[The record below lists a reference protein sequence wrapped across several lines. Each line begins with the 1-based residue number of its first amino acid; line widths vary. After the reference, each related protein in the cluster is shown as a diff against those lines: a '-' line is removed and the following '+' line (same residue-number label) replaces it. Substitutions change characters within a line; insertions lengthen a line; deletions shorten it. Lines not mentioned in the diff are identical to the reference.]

1 MLRIAAMQPC
11 VLLNT
16 CRLGYFSICIEIKNF
31 VIIDLRYDHGSALNL
46 VVSKTGFYF
55 IQKKNNRAIPINDGI
70 IIGRGNDCKIVI
82 KDERISSNHLKIV
95 VSDDECFIVDLETKN
110 GTIVNGQKIPSNEK
124 FKLYHNDILQL
135 GRYQFQFVDEKLT
148 TRLGQT
154 VEDME
159 KTCTNLG
166 VSITYSKNDAQN
178 QDYNAINVTSSG
190 NLISNP
196 TPRRSRVKENASTN
210 IQKEIEL
217 TPINTKASLTQSVQT
232 SFASQTEQLLRELHF
247 QRREREKRQKMKENE
262 ILKLIETK
270 KEFLEKQN
278 EVKEKYQELKV
289 LEEKKLQMQ
298 SLIGVGPLPDRELL
312 AQESKLNIDKID
324 GFKKNIE
331 ELVSQIRNFEKEINL
346 LEAKNTGIE
355 KKLSAIANVKIVED
369 ELSDMKENLKAYR
382 YYNEYNYKELER
394 KLKIKENE
402 KEIID
407 KEIIDY
413 DEKIAH
419 QQKKLEIEKEAER
432 KLQEKN
438 LQKEIVK
445 LQRKLDSVKKGS

>member
-1 MLRIAAMQPC
+1 
-11 VLLNT
+11 
-16 CRLGYFSICIEIKNF
+16 
-31 VIIDLRYDHGSALNL
+31 L

-55 IQKKNNRAIPINDGI
+55 IQKKNNRAIPINDEI

-95 VSDDECFIVDLETKN
+95 VRDNECFIVDLETKN
-110 GTIVNGQKIPSNEK
+110 GTIVNGQRIPSNEK

-166 VSITYSKNDAQN
+166 VSITYSKNEVQE
-178 QDYNAINVTSSG
+178 QDYNALNFTSSG
-190 NLISNP
+190 NMISNL
-196 TPRRSRVKENASTN
+196 TPRRSRVKENASVN
-210 IQKEIEL
+210 IPNEIEL
-217 TPINTKASLTQSVQT
+217 MPINTKASLTQSVQT
-232 SFASQTEQLLRELHF
+232 SSASQTEQLFRELHF
-247 QRREREKRQKMKENE
+247 QRKEREKRLKMKENE

-278 EVKEKYQELKV
+278 EAKEKYQELKI
-289 LEEKKLQMQ
+289 LDAKKMQLQN
-298 SLIGVGPLPDRELL
+298 LIGVGPLPDRELL

-331 ELVSQIRNFEKEINL
+331 ELASQIRNFEKEINL
-346 LEAKNTGIE
+346 LEAKNTNIE
-355 KKLSAIANVKIVED
+355 KKLSAIANVKIAED
-369 ELSDMKENLKAYR
+369 ELLDLKENVKAYR
-382 YYNEYNYKELER
+382 YYNEYNFKELER
-394 KLKIKENE
+394 KLNIKENE
-402 KEIID
+402 KEIIA
-407 KEIIDY
+407 KEIKEY
-413 DEKIAH
+413 DDKIAH

>member
-1 MLRIAAMQPC
+1 MRIAAMQPC

>member
-1 MLRIAAMQPC
+1 
-11 VLLNT
+11 
-16 CRLGYFSICIEIKNF
+16 
-31 VIIDLRYDHGSALNL
+31 L

-95 VSDDECFIVDLETKN
+95 VSDEECFIVDLETKN
-110 GTIVNGQKIPSNEK
+110 GTVVNGQKIPTNEK

-154 VEDME
+154 VEDIE

-166 VSITYSKNDAQN
+166 VSITYSKNEAQN
-178 QDYNAINVTSSG
+178 QDYNAINFTSSG
-190 NLISNP
+190 NKISNP
-196 TPRRSRVKENASTN
+196 IPRRSRVRENVSTN
-210 IQKEIEL
+210 VQSEIEL
-217 TPINTKASLTQSVQT
+217 TPMKTKASLTQSDQN
-232 SFASQTEQLLRELHF
+232 SFASQAEQLFRELNF

-278 EVKEKYQELKV
+278 EAKEKFKQHKA
-289 LEEKKLQMQ
+289 LEEKKVELQAQ
-298 SLIGVGPLPDRELL
+298 IGPGPLPDGELL
-312 AQESKLNIDKID
+312 KQETKLNADRIDE
-324 GFKKNIE
+324 FKKSIE
-331 ELVSQIRNFEKEINL
+331 ELVSQIKNIEKEINL
-346 LEAKNTGIE
+346 LEGKNTNIDQKLNAIE
-355 KKLSAIANVKIVED
+355 QVKIAEEELLDLKENVK
-369 ELSDMKENLKAYR
+369 AYK
-382 YYNEYNYKELER
+382 YYNDYNYKELER

-407 KEIIDY
+407 KEITDY

-419 QQKKLEIEKEAER
+419 QQKKMEIEREAER

>member
-1 MLRIAAMQPC
+1 MRIAAMQPC

-55 IQKKNNRAIPINDGI
+55 IQKKNNRAIPINDEI

-95 VSDDECFIVDLETKN
+95 VSDDECFIIDLETKN
-110 GTIVNGQKIPSNEK
+110 GTIVNGQRIPSNEK

-355 KKLSAIANVKIVED
+355 KKLSAIANVKISED
-369 ELSDMKENLKAYR
+369 ELLDLKENIKAYR

-407 KEIIDY
+407 KEIKDY
-413 DEKIAH
+413 DEKISH

>member
-1 MLRIAAMQPC
+1 MHSSYRRLCFNQH
-11 VLLNT
+11 LW
-16 CRLGYFSICIEIKNF
+16 LGYFSICMKYYNF
-31 VIIDLRYDHGSALNL
+31 AIIDLENDYGSLAKL

-95 VSDDECFIVDLETKN
+95 VGDDECFIVDLETKN
-110 GTIVNGQKIPSNEK
+110 GTIVNGQRIPTNEK

-166 VSITYSKNDAQN
+166 VSVTYSKNEAQD
-178 QDYNAINVTSSG
+178 QDYNAINFTSSG
-190 NLISNP
+190 NKISKP
-196 TPRRSRVKENASTN
+196 TPRQSRIRENVSTN
-210 IQKEIEL
+210 VQNEIEL
-217 TPINTKASLTQSVQT
+217 EPVKTKASLTQSEQN
-232 SFASQTEQLLRELHF
+232 SFATQAEQLFKELHF
-247 QRREREKRQKMKENE
+247 QRKEREKRQKMKENE

-270 KEFLEKQN
+270 KEFVEKQN
-278 EVKEKYQELKV
+278 EAKEKFKQLKAV
-289 LEEKKLQMQ
+289 EEKKGLLQAQ
-298 SLIGVGPLPDRELL
+298 IGTGPLPDRELL
-312 AQESKLNIDKID
+312 KLETKLNSDKID
-324 GFKKNIE
+324 EFKKNIE
-331 ELVSQIRNFEKEINL
+331 ELANQIKNFEKEINL
-346 LEAKNTGIE
+346 LETKNTSID
-355 KKLSAIANVKIVED
+355 KKLSAMDNVQIAQE
-369 ELSDMKENLKAYR
+369 ELSDLKENIKAYK
-382 YYNEYNYKELER
+382 YYNDYNYKELER

-407 KEIIDY
+407 KEIKDY
-413 DEKIAH
+413 DEKIMH
-419 QQKKLEIEKEAER
+419 QQKKLEIEREAER
-432 KLQEKN
+432 RLQEKN

-445 LQRKLDSVKKGS
+445 LQRKLDSVKKGG

>member
-1 MLRIAAMQPC
+1 LRIAAMQPC

>member
-1 MLRIAAMQPC
+1 
-11 VLLNT
+11 
-16 CRLGYFSICIEIKNF
+16 
-31 VIIDLRYDHGSALNL
+31 L

-55 IQKKNNRAIPINDGI
+55 IQKKNNRAIPINDEI

-95 VSDDECFIVDLETKN
+95 VSDDECFIIDLETKN
-110 GTIVNGQKIPSNEK
+110 GTIVNGQRIPSNEK

-166 VSITYSKNDAQN
+166 VSITYSKNEAQN
-178 QDYNAINVTSSG
+178 QDYNAINFTGSG

-196 TPRRSRVKENASTN
+196 TPRRSRVRENASTN

-232 SFASQTEQLLRELHF
+232 SYASSTEQLFRELHF
-247 QRREREKRQKMKENE
+247 QRKEREKRLKMKENE

-289 LEEKKLQMQ
+289 LEEKKIQLQN
-298 SLIGVGPLPDRELL
+298 LIGVGPLPDRELL

-324 GFKKNIE
+324 EFKKNIE
-331 ELVSQIRNFEKEINL
+331 ELASQIRNFEKEINL
-346 LEAKNTGIE
+346 LEAKNTNIE
-355 KKLSAIANVKIVED
+355 KKLSAIANVKISED
-369 ELSDMKENLKAYR
+369 ELLDLKENIKAYR

-407 KEIIDY
+407 KEIKDY
-413 DEKIAH
+413 DEKISH

>member
-1 MLRIAAMQPC
+1 M
-11 VLLNT
+11 
-16 CRLGYFSICIEIKNF
+16 
-31 VIIDLRYDHGSALNL
+31 

-95 VSDDECFIVDLETKN
+95 VSDEECFIVDLETKN
-110 GTIVNGQKIPSNEK
+110 GTVVNGQKIPTNEK

-154 VEDME
+154 VEDIE

-166 VSITYSKNDAQN
+166 VSITYSKNEAQN
-178 QDYNAINVTSSG
+178 QDYNAINFTSSG
-190 NLISNP
+190 NKISNP
-196 TPRRSRVKENASTN
+196 IPRRSRVRENVSTN
-210 IQKEIEL
+210 VQSEIEL
-217 TPINTKASLTQSVQT
+217 TPMKTKASLTQSDQN
-232 SFASQTEQLLRELHF
+232 SFASQAEQLFRELNF

-270 KEFLEKQN
+270 KEFLEEQN
-278 EVKEKYQELKV
+278 EAKEKFKQHKA
-289 LEEKKLQMQ
+289 LEEKKVELQAQ
-298 SLIGVGPLPDRELL
+298 IGPGPLPDGELL
-312 AQESKLNIDKID
+312 KQETKLNADRIDE
-324 GFKKNIE
+324 FKKSIE
-331 ELVSQIRNFEKEINL
+331 ELVSQIKNIEKEINL
-346 LEAKNTGIE
+346 LEGKNTNIDQKLNAIE
-355 KKLSAIANVKIVED
+355 QVKIAEEELLDLKENVK
-369 ELSDMKENLKAYR
+369 AYK
-382 YYNEYNYKELER
+382 YYNDYNYKELER

-407 KEIIDY
+407 KEITDY

-419 QQKKLEIEKEAER
+419 QQKKMEIEREAER

>member
-1 MLRIAAMQPC
+1 M
-11 VLLNT
+11 
-16 CRLGYFSICIEIKNF
+16 GYFSICIQNINLA
-31 VIIDLRYDHGSALNL
+31 IIDLRSDDGRVLNL

>member
-1 MLRIAAMQPC
+1 M
-11 VLLNT
+11 
-16 CRLGYFSICIEIKNF
+16 GYFSICIQNINLA
-31 VIIDLRYDHGSALNL
+31 IIDLRSDDGRVLNL

-55 IQKKNNRAIPINDGI
+55 IQKKNNRAIPINDEI

-95 VSDDECFIVDLETKN
+95 VRDNECFIVDLETKN
-110 GTIVNGQKIPSNEK
+110 GTIVNGQRIPSNEK

-166 VSITYSKNDAQN
+166 VSITYSKNAVQD
-178 QDYNAINVTSSG
+178 QDYNALNFTSSG
-190 NLISNP
+190 NMISNL
-196 TPRRSRVKENASTN
+196 TPRRSRVKENASVN
-210 IQKEIEL
+210 IPNEIEL
-217 TPINTKASLTQSVQT
+217 MPINTKASLTQSVQT
-232 SFASQTEQLLRELHF
+232 SSASQTEQLFRELHF
-247 QRREREKRQKMKENE
+247 QRKEREKRLKMKENE

-278 EVKEKYQELKV
+278 EAKEKYQELKV
-289 LEEKKLQMQ
+289 LEAKKIQLQN
-298 SLIGVGPLPDRELL
+298 LIGVGPLPDRELL
-312 AQESKLNIDKID
+312 AQESKLNIEKIE

-331 ELVSQIRNFEKEINL
+331 ELASQIRNFEKEINL
-346 LEAKNTGIE
+346 LEVKNTNIE
-355 KKLSAIANVKIVED
+355 KKLSAIANVKIAED
-369 ELSDMKENLKAYR
+369 ELLDLKENIKAYR

-394 KLKIKENE
+394 KLNIKENE
-402 KEIID
+402 KEIIA
-407 KEIIDY
+407 KEIKEY
-413 DEKIAH
+413 DDKIAH